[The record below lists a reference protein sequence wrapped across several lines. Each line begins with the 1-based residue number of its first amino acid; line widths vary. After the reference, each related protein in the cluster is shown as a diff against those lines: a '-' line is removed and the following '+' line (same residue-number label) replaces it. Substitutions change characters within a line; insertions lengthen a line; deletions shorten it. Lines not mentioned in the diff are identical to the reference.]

1 MITTSYKLTKFFF
14 DRVEV
19 QRQVGVQRA
28 RFLGNVGG
36 YARKTAIRSMR
47 RVGKKG
53 TPSPAGQP
61 PKYHGGDP
69 SLRTILYALDAASG
83 GVIVGPIGF
92 NQKYY
97 YGGKPSA
104 GTIPA
109 LQEVGGTL
117 GIREKLVTTG
127 DFTLGDQTRNA
138 KGQFGARRKIYGK
151 QWVPVGKRRPRPGQ
165 PTRVRNATY
174 PARPYMKPAQQ
185 KTIAKFPQLF
195 YGRAAAG
202 ALQV

>member
-1 MITTSYKLTKFFF
+1 MITTSVAMKKYFF
-14 DRVEV
+14 DRIAV
-19 QRQVGVQRA
+19 QQQLGVQRA
-28 RFLGNVGG
+28 RFLGRVGG
-36 YARKTAIRSMR
+36 YARKTAMRSMR

-53 TPSPAGQP
+53 EPSAAGQP
-61 PKYHGGDP
+61 PRYHGGDP
-69 SLRTILYALDAASG
+69 SLRTILYAMDAQSR

-97 YGGKPSA
+97 YGGKPTA

-109 LQEVGGTL
+109 LHEVGGTL

-138 KGQFGARRKIYGK
+138 KGQFGSRQKIYGK
-151 QWVPVGKRRPRPGQ
+151 KWVPVGKRKPRPGQ

-174 PARPYMKPAQQ
+174 PARPFMNPAKE
-185 KTIAKFPQLF
+185 KTIAKFPQLY
-195 YGRAAAG
+195 YGRNAAG